1 MHTLYTRVPICAKM
15 IICVCV
21 CVCVCV
27 RVCVCVMLCSL
38 DLLRCT
44 ARAFKGVNM
53 HQTDNMSG
61 SVCGVCGP
69 RIDLQRID
77 LCHHEFQLTQ
87 RIDLR
92 IDLALIRVINLNH
105 FKIDGGRDKRV

>member
-1 MHTLYTRVPICAKM
+1 
-15 IICVCV
+15 
-21 CVCVCV
+21 
-27 RVCVCVMLCSL
+27 MLCSL
-38 DLLRCT
+38 DLLQCT

-53 HQTDNMSG
+53 HQTDNMSV
-61 SVCGVCGP
+61 SVCGVFGP

-77 LCHHEFQLTQ
+77 LLQVCHHVTSLQ

-105 FKIDGGRDKRV
+105 FKVAGGRDKRV